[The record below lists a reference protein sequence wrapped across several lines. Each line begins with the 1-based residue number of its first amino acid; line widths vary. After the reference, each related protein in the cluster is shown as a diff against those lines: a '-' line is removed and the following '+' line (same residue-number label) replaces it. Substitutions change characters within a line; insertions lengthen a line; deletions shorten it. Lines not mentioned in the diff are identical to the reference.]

1 MAALRRGVYLL
12 RPHGT
17 TFNRHAV
24 ISQPRGSFTV
34 IVAEQYRQF
43 RSKQAGP
50 EIPAAFNFDV
60 YR

>member
-24 ISQPRGSFTV
+24 ISQPCSGF
-34 IVAEQYRQF
+34 
-43 RSKQAGP
+43 
-50 EIPAAFNFDV
+50 AAIHP
-60 YR
+60 